1 MKYMM
6 MLHADENFTEAGP
19 PPKEL
24 FERMDKFME
33 ESTKAGSLVWAGGL
47 MHTSKGAKVS
57 LSKNGKISVV
67 DGPFTEAKEVIGGFA
82 VIEAKSKEAAIEHAK
97 RFMELHRDTW
107 KGWEGVS
114 EIREM
119 HGEPPR
125 P

>member
-6 MLHADENFTEAGP
+6 MLRTDENFTEAGP

-47 MHTSKGAKVS
+47 THTSKGAKVS
-57 LSKNGKISVV
+57 LSMRVLSV
-67 DGPFTEAKEVIGGFA
+67 DDLGF
-82 VIEAKSKEAAIEHAK
+82 EAKSKEAAIEHAK

>member
-6 MLHADENFTEAGP
+6 MLRTDENFTEAGP

-24 FERMDKFME
+24 FERMDKFIA

-67 DGPFTEAKEVIGGFA
+67 DGPFTEAKEVIGGFFVLEVKDKPA
-82 VIEAKSKEAAIEHAK
+82 VVAMTR
-97 RFMELHRDTW
+97 RFLELHQKILGKDFLLECEVRQLD
-107 KGWEGVS
+107 G
-114 EIREM
+114 
-119 HGEPPR
+119 
-125 P
+125 